1 MNQFNLNFARHW
13 DELVN
18 WDEKI
23 KNSGVFLP
31 SLLKKLDCN
40 KILDASLGTG
50 FDSVTLIQN
59 GFDVTSVDLS
69 EAMIEI
75 AKKNASKYS
84 VTLNAIQSN
93 WIDLD
98 KKVTGKFDA
107 VICLGNS
114 FACEMDSNNRDISFR
129 NWSQLIK
136 PNGYLLVDRRNYES
150 LLTKKYVDEMSS
162 HYRGSTVK
170 IKHEKVEENATTF
183 SYTFSDGEKFALDM
197 FPILDTEIQ
206 NLSEKN
212 NLELTQIYG
221 DFLLNNVNDSVSF
234 YLYAL
239 RKTV

>member
-1 MNQFNLNFARHW
+1 MNQFNLNFANHW

-31 SLLKKLDCN
+31 NLLKKLDCN

-69 EAMIEI
+69 EAMIAI

-84 VTLNAIQSN
+84 VTLNAIQSD
-93 WIDLD
+93 WVDLD
-98 KKVTGKFDA
+98 NKVTGKFDA

-114 FACEMDSNNRDISFR
+114 FACEMDTNNRDISFR

-150 LLTKKYVDEMSS
+150 LLKKKYVDEMSS

-170 IKHEKVEENATTF
+170 IKHEKVEENATIF

-206 NLSEKN
+206 HLSKKN
-212 NLELTQIYG
+212 NLKLSQIYG
-221 DFLLNNVNDSVSF
+221 DFLLKNIKDNVSF
-234 YLYAL
+234 YLYVL
-239 RKTV
+239 RKPA